1 MPRVTFM
8 CSQIWS
14 SSLSDST
21 TCCMTISILPSS
33 FAQTQSHIHK
43 TFVSAFHTSPKN
55 TFHNQGQ
62 KSSFSSKQV
71 CFPKYP
77 VPIASPLALK
87 GGKTGLVWINTFSLS
102 LSLFFFRIDFFL
114 QPSGK
119 IRRPEVRA
127 DWSIIT
133 LFHVNYFILL
143 GFLVG
148 YLT

>member
-1 MPRVTFM
+1 MLGGGYGR
-8 CSQIWS
+8 IYK
-14 SSLSDST
+14 
-21 TCCMTISILPSS
+21 
-33 FAQTQSHIHK
+33 QTHAVIICAK
-43 TFVSAFHTSPKN
+43 EEITSPKN

-127 DWSIIT
+127 D
-133 LFHVNYFILL
+133 
-143 GFLVG
+143 
-148 YLT
+148 